1 MNVKDQNLFYKSAAA
16 LLLVTA
22 LAKLYSAGGSA
33 RLLQAQDQL
42 LHLGYRPVMILAAL
56 IEVAVAAFLLRNR
69 SGLRRSLLLLWLS
82 SNFIAYRLGNYLLGI
97 HSCSCLGRLADRLP
111 LPRGLADAVLQVLLL
126 WWFVG
131 SLSSFWRLWASE
143 RWKCLILGLTGA
155 LRKSIAAV
163 FWS

>member
-97 HSCSCLGRLADRLP
+97 HSCSCLG
-111 LPRGLADAVLQVLLL
+111 
-126 WWFVG
+126 
-131 SLSSFWRLWASE
+131 
-143 RWKCLILGLTGA
+143 A
-155 LRKSIAAV
+155 LYPP
-163 FWS
+163 